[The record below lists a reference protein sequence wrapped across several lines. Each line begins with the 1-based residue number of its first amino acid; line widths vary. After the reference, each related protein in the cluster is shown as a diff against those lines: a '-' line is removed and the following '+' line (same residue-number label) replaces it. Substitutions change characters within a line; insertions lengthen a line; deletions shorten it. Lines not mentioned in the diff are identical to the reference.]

1 MQKTISKS
9 KDTNCNN
16 LSTSQSNTSESD
28 PSDRDNSIVFE
39 GSSQSILGQVA
50 STGISNPTTIE
61 STQAVGNISIM
72 SQASVRVPFPVFKSD
87 DIVAWFRRLEYWFDF
102 SKVESEKAKFALI
115 VSQIDNPMVTNLDE
129 LLNPDNEKPYS
140 LAKAKIISIFEQ
152 TISSKINKLLSGCQ
166 LGDLKPSQL
175 LAEMKRIGGNVG
187 DDILRNLWSKRLP
200 MHLQPVVAAATK
212 SSLEEI
218 ASIADAV
225 IDVVGPVSICNV
237 NQTSNSMPT
246 TGESSELSEIQ
257 ELRLAINQLTKSFS
271 EMKNSN
277 KTFILWVR
285 FLL

>member
-1 MQKTISKS
+1 MKG
-9 KDTNCNN
+9 
-16 LSTSQSNTSESD
+16 D

-87 DIVAWFRRLEYWFDF
+87 DIVAWFRRLEYWFNF

-152 TISSKINKLLSGCQ
+152 TTSSKINKLLSGCQ